1 MLEALKAKKEKPEDD
16 AKVKVKAEDAPST
29 PSPAKRMATE
39 LEKKMK
45 TIPGDLSLV
54 KARVPPIN
62 IQNHLNIK
70 YLNFKVFSPFMT
82 CSNKYK
88 HLGSS
93 IALNSTCSNSTLK
106 ELLDFIMG
114 FTAEGGN
121 LDCLHPAQAV
131 VDCLCGDSASN

>member
-1 MLEALKAKKEKPEDD
+1 MAGIAYGVSFVMPPVCRMLEALKAKKEKPEDD
-16 AKVKVKAEDAPST
+16 AKVKVKAEDAPIT

-70 YLNFKVFSPFMT
+70 
-82 CSNKYK
+82 
-88 HLGSS
+88 
-93 IALNSTCSNSTLK
+93 
-106 ELLDFIMG
+106 
-114 FTAEGGN
+114 
-121 LDCLHPAQAV
+121 
-131 VDCLCGDSASN
+131 